1 MKRGSRILRA
11 MILLSCVLVLA
22 TACRTAPVHNVVA
35 APVPSVADQTKALTM
50 EEISL
55 AMLKACQTLGWK
67 MQTQAPG
74 RAQAQLDIRNHQA
87 VVDITYTITS
97 YDITYVGSKNLKE
110 GDGEIKSN
118 YNRWVRNL
126 DKAIGKELSKALAAK

>member
-11 MILLSCVLVLA
+11 TLLLSCILVLA
-22 TACRTAPVHNVVA
+22 TACRTAPVHNVVD
-35 APVPSVADQTKALTM
+35 APVPSIADQTKSLTL

-55 AMLKACQTLGWK
+55 AMLKACEKLGWK

-74 RAQAQLDIRNHQA
+74 LAQAQLDIRNHQA
-87 VVDITYTITS
+87 VVDITYTATS
-97 YDITYVGSKNLKE
+97 YNITYVGSKNLKE

-126 DKAIGKELSKALAAK
+126 DQAIGKELSAALAAK